1 VVKIRGKS
9 GSFFPLDKEFF
20 YVIVIE
26 DICKDFK
33 SRGGE
38 NSPVAVNFKEET
50 FRALDGVSLRIPD
63 GSIYGIIGRS
73 GAGKSTLVRTINLL
87 ERPDSGRVLVNGVD
101 MTALS
106 AAELRK
112 ARKGIGMIFQSFNLL
127 SSRTVAGNIAFSLTL
142 ADWDRAAVNRRVDEL
157 LELVGLSDKRDDY
170 PARLSGGQKQRVGIA
185 RAIAPGP
192 KILLCDE
199 ATSALDPQTTRSILD
214 LLREINRKFGL
225 TVVLITHEMTVI
237 KEICD
242 EVAVLDQGRIA
253 ESGTVFEVFTRPQA
267 PVTQELLA
275 GVMTRE
281 PPPQFADMEFLS
293 DTEFLSDVNAPDL
306 NVLLRISFLGDTAA
320 NPVIS
325 GMIRTCGV
333 DANILYG
340 AIDHIQ
346 GVPYGTL
353 VLELSGAAGDRD
365 AALNYLRNLNLGVE
379 VIAHVRRYAKT
390 PA

>member
-1 VVKIRGKS
+1 
-9 GSFFPLDKEFF
+9 L
-20 YVIVIE
+20 IVIE
-26 DICKDFK
+26 NVCKYFK
-33 SRGGE
+33 SRGSE
-38 NSPVAVNFKEET
+38 NSREEMLH
-50 FRALDGVSLRIPD
+50 ALDGVSLKIPD

-87 ERPDSGRVLVNGVD
+87 ERPTSGRVLVDGVD

-106 AAELRK
+106 AAELRN

-127 SSRTVAGNIAFSLTL
+127 SSRTVAGNVAFPLTL
-142 ADWDRAAVNRRVDEL
+142 AGRDRAAAARRVNEL
-157 LELVGLSDKRDDY
+157 LDLVGLSDKRDDH
-170 PARLSGGQKQRVGIA
+170 PAQLSGGQKQRVGIA
-185 RAIAPGP
+185 RALAPDP

-242 EVAVLDQGRIA
+242 EVAVLDRGKIA
-253 ESGTVFEVFTRPQA
+253 ESGTVFEVFTRPRA

-275 GVMTRE
+275 GTMARE
-281 PPPQFADMEFLS
+281 LPPHFADMEFVS
-293 DTEFLSDVNAPDL
+293 ETEFLSGADSSDL

-353 VLELSGAAGDRD
+353 VLELSGAAGERD

-379 VIAHVRRYAKT
+379 VIGHVRRSAKT